1 MNQILTS
8 IPTEGAKPKSVS
20 SIYVLK
26 ALLAFIVV
34 TCHSPLLLPW
44 LRIPGF
50 AVELFFSITGYF
62 LYSEDLG
69 KVQSRIW
76 RSVKKV
82 IPIIVILQT
91 FYTLIYPPNI
101 GSITSEYWRY
111 FQWAFLGF
119 NNYVTGHLW
128 YLTAMLFGLIFL
140 GGYLRATKGRWVS
153 FLFLLI
159 LPWIFIGPY
168 RMLLFGKPES
178 AFVFNFLTRAVPFLA
193 MGYWVRANE
202 ARLLSKY
209 RWINLYFAILSLMG
223 LEYLLTWWLSGYT
236 YAASI
241 IDLFP
246 MPFAAFMLM
255 LFYKS
260 FGQGTWL
267 ETIGEK
273 YSGNIYYFHIAVI
286 IGWKALNAH
295 SPLLSEIYEYG
306 GAFIV
311 FFISLGVAW
320 LVVKLQDLIGY
331 HVLK

>member
-1 MNQILTS
+1 MSSLS
-8 IPTEGAKPKSVS
+8 TERQPAAARASVS
-20 SIYVLK
+20 SLYVLK
-26 ALLAFIVV
+26 ALLAFVVV
-34 TCHSPLLLPW
+34 TCHSPLVLPW
-44 LRIPGF
+44 VHIPGF
-50 AVELFFSITGYF
+50 VVELFFAITGYF
-62 LYSEDLG
+62 LYTADLG

-76 RSVKKV
+76 KSVKKV
-82 IPIIVILQT
+82 IPIIFILQV
-91 FYTLIYPPNI
+91 FYNLIVPP
-101 GSITSEYWRY
+101 GFGPITSSYWLY
-111 FQWAFLGF
+111 IQWIFMGF
-119 NNYVTGHLW
+119 STFDSGHLW
-128 YLTAMLFGLIFL
+128 YLTALLLGLLCF
-140 GGYLRATKGRWVS
+140 GGYLRIMKGRRVPL
-153 FLFLLI
+153 LFLLI

-202 ARLLSKY
+202 EHLLSY
-209 RWINLYFAILSLMG
+209 RWINIFFLVLTLMG
-223 LEYLLTWWLSGYT
+223 IECLVTWCLSGYK
-236 YAASI
+236 YAASAI
-241 IDLFP
+241 AMFP

-255 LFYKS
+255 LSYKS
-260 FGQGTWL
+260 LGQGTWL

-273 YSGNIYYFHIAVI
+273 YSGNIYYFHMAVI

-311 FFISLGVAW
+311 FFISLGIAW

>member
-1 MNQILTS
+1 MNQISTS
-8 IPTEGAKPKSVS
+8 IPVEGAKPKSVS
-20 SIYVLK
+20 SLYVLK
-26 ALLAFIVV
+26 ALLAFVVV
-34 TCHSPLLLPW
+34 TCHSPLVLSW
-44 LRIPGF
+44 VNIPGF
-50 AVELFFSITGYF
+50 VVELFFAITGYF
-62 LYSEDLG
+62 LYTADLG

-76 RSVKKV
+76 KSVKKV
-82 IPIIVILQT
+82 IPIIVILQV
-91 FYTLIYPPNI
+91 FYTLIFPPNI

-111 FQWAFLGF
+111 LQWVFLGF

-128 YLTAMLFGLIFL
+128 YLSAVLFGLLFF
-140 GGYLRATKGRWVS
+140 GGYLRIMKGHRVPL
-153 FLFLLI
+153 LFLLI

-202 ARLLSKY
+202 ENLLKY
-209 RWINLYFAILSLMG
+209 RWINIFFLVLTLMG
-223 LEYLLTWWLSGYT
+223 IECLVTWCLSGYK
-236 YAASI
+236 YAASAI
-241 IDLFP
+241 AMFP

-255 LFYKS
+255 LSYKS
-260 FGQGTWL
+260 LGQGTWL

-273 YSGNIYYFHIAVI
+273 YSGNIYYFHMAVI

-311 FFISLGVAW
+311 FFISLGIAW